1 MTTFAAL
8 LAQMEDGTRV
18 VSDES
23 QYQVKRVPRQQRYLV
38 GRSGAGQPALLVRTA
53 SSEPAMPLRLA
64 GISAFFGVPCSIS
77 EEGVESTEN
86 LSIVECL
93 STDVEQ
99 VAYFAACMD
108 MLRSALG
115 PRPTVASLVAAVD
128 RLVAM
133 FQALASAPRRE
144 VTGVVGELCFIL
156 AAAEPGVAVRAWH
169 ADPLER
175 YDFTTD
181 SIRVEVKA
189 TSGASR
195 IHALSADQ
203 ACPPAG
209 ISAILASTLVRP
221 AGGGTTV
228 NELVQSIR
236 RRLGHDH
243 QAIFTL
249 QEQLVRLLGS
259 TLQNALI
266 YTFDLEQALG
276 SLLLFDMNEVPALR
290 PPFPPEVSDVR
301 FRVELDDS
309 VQVDLNQLRNA
320 LPSPSAELLP
330 ARKVQSHE
338 RATT

>member
-8 LAQMEDGTRV
+8 LTQMGDGPRFA
-18 VSDES
+18 SDES
-23 QYQVKRVPRQQRYLV
+23 QYEAKRVPRQQSYLV
-38 GRSGAGQPALLVRTA
+38 GRSAAGQPALLVRTA

-77 EEGVESTEN
+77 EEGVESTED

-93 STDVEQ
+93 STDAEQ

-108 MLRSALG
+108 MLLSALG
-115 PRPTVASLVAAVD
+115 PQPTIASLAAAVD

-144 VTGVVGELCFIL
+144 VTGVIGELCFIL
-156 AAAEPGVAVRAWH
+156 AAAEPGAAVRAWH

-175 YDFTTD
+175 YDFTAN

-228 NELVQSIR
+228 GELVQRIS
-236 RRLGHDH
+236 RRLGRDH

-259 TLQNALI
+259 TLQNALG
-266 YTFDLEQALG
+266 YTFDLEQALE
-276 SLLLFDMNEVPALR
+276 SLLIFDMNEVPALR

-301 FRVELDDS
+301 FRVNLDDS
-309 VQVDLNQLRNA
+309 AQVDLDQLRSA
-320 LPSPSAELLP
+320 LPSASAELLP
-330 ARKVQSHE
+330 APE
-338 RATT
+338 AP